1 MPILELKGNFLPNLE
16 SSHIPP
22 NNNQHPTEVRIT
34 DYIHSVEDTI
44 YAIRGR
50 HSVYKYLAISSFM

>member
-1 MPILELKGNFLPNLE
+1 MPIEVPKGDFLSNLE

-22 NNNQHPTEVRIT
+22 NNCQHTTEVRVA
-34 DYIHSVEDTI
+34 DRIHPIEDTI